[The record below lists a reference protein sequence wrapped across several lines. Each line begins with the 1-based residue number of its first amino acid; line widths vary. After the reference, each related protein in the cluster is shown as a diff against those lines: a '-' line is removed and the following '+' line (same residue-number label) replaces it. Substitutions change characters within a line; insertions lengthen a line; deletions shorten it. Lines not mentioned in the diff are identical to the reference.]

1 MRSKNQQ
8 FYQRIHRKTSFWKT
22 QTLDQMKPKISLS
35 IQNYIN
41 RILKKSNQVLKR
53 DEKRQNDVLNTR
65 FSGDFARIITTK
77 ACNLTWVSKKRRKV
91 PKRCVKN
98 TSSPADLARIITEFP
113 ENARQDSNYYIA
125 IQKKKREAESEI
137 TSSITLLFVKIESG
151 SKKRQKKQQ
160 NDV

>member
-53 DEKRQNDVLNTR
+53 DEKRQNNLIKTKLLRDLERITD
-65 FSGDFARIITTK
+65 FS
-77 ACNLTWVSKKRRKV
+77 
-91 PKRCVKN
+91 
-98 TSSPADLARIITEFP
+98 
-113 ENARQDSNYYIA
+113 
-125 IQKKKREAESEI
+125 
-137 TSSITLLFVKIESG
+137 
-151 SKKRQKKQQ
+151 
-160 NDV
+160 

>member
-1 MRSKNQQ
+1 M
-8 FYQRIHRKTSFWKT
+8 
-22 QTLDQMKPKISLS
+22 L
-35 IQNYIN
+35 
-41 RILKKSNQVLKR
+41 
-53 DEKRQNDVLNTR
+53 
-65 FSGDFARIITTK
+65 
-77 ACNLTWVSKKRRKV
+77 
-91 PKRCVKN
+91 N

>member
-1 MRSKNQQ
+1 
-8 FYQRIHRKTSFWKT
+8 
-22 QTLDQMKPKISLS
+22 MKPKISLS

-91 PKRCVKN
+91 PKRCVKHQ
-98 TSSPADLARIITEFP
+98 FP
-113 ENARQDSNYYIA
+113 SRFSANYYRISRKRETGFKLLHCYS
-125 IQKKKREAESEI
+125 KKKREAESEI

-151 SKKRQKKQQ
+151 SKKRQKAAKRCVKRQILRGFRA
-160 NDV
+160 NYGI